1 MIDKLLQFDT
11 ELFLFLNSLHSDF
24 FDTTMWFISGK
35 LSWLPLYAIIIFFI
49 IKKFKKKSILIIASL
64 ILVIVFSDQI
74 SVHLFKDV
82 FQRLRPCH
90 NPQIAN
96 IVHLVNNHCGG
107 KYSFVSSHAANT
119 FALATFISYLFK
131 NKYTSYSIFL
141 WAAIVSYSRIY
152 LGVHYPCDV
161 IGGALLGIIIGILV
175 FKTYM
180 FAAKKIVPFR
190 SKHKIH

>member
-90 NPQIAN
+90 NPQISN
-96 IVHLVNNHCGG
+96 IVHIVNNHCGG
-107 KYSFVSSHAANT
+107 KYGFVSSHAANT
-119 FALATFISYLFK
+119 FALATFISYIFK
-131 NKYTSYSIFL
+131 NKYVSYSIFL

-152 LGVHYPCDV
+152 LGVHYPCDI
-161 IGGALLGIIIGILV
+161 IGGALLGIIIAIFFYKDYL
-175 FKTYM
+175 
-180 FAAKKIVPFR
+180 FAAKKL
-190 SKHKIH
+190 KL

>member
-11 ELFLFLNSLHSDF
+11 ELFLFLNSFHSDF
-24 FDTTMWFISGK
+24 FDRIMWFISGK
-35 LSWLPLYAIIIFFI
+35 LSWFPLYALIIFFI

-64 ILVIVFSDQI
+64 ILVIVVSDQT
-74 SVHLFKDV
+74 SVHFFKDV

-96 IVHLVNNHCGG
+96 IVHIVNNHCGG
-107 KYSFVSSHAANT
+107 KYGFVSSHAANT
-119 FALATFISYLFK
+119 FALATFISYIFK
-131 NKYTSYSIFL
+131 NKYVSYSILL

-161 IGGALLGIIIGILV
+161 IGGALLGIIVGILIFRV
-175 FKTYM
+175 YM
-180 FAAKKIVPFR
+180 FSARKLKL
-190 SKHKIH
+190 